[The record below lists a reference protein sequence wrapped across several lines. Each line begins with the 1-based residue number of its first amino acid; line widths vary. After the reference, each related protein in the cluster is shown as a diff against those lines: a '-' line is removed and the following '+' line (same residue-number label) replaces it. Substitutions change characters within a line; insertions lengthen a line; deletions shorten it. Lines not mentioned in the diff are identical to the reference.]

1 MCGSL
6 PPSTLEFEGRWRL
19 RVGRYR
25 VVYEW
30 RRSELVILVVRIG
43 HRREVYR

>member
-1 MCGSL
+1 MLKG
-6 PPSTLEFEGRWRL
+6 EFKGLRPL
-19 RVGRYR
+19 RVGQYR

-43 HRREVYR
+43 PRREAYR